1 MRAGFPVRGPA
12 EFNPPPGADFGPRPD
27 HFRTPRGPGEIY
39 FFPREIYFFSTFFAS
54 SEAAFSS
61 VPPASFLRMPLRV
74 GQLVSATFTTGQ
86 RVRRVNVIV
95 LELVGPRRA
104 RVLDCNGVVHNGSSS
119 SFRPAERSSAKEVLC
134 RVN

>member
-1 MRAGFPVRGPA
+1 
-12 EFNPPPGADFGPRPD
+12 
-27 HFRTPRGPGEIY
+27 
-39 FFPREIYFFSTFFAS
+39 
-54 SEAAFSS
+54 
-61 VPPASFLRMPLRV
+61 MPLRV

-119 SFRPAERSSAKEVLC
+119 SFRPVADQLVDM
-134 RVN
+134 VP